1 MDEKEVK
8 RALLNIYPRLFSEY
22 GPQHWWPARTRFE
35 VITGAI
41 LTQSAA
47 WTNVEKAI
55 ENLKQAGA
63 LSPGTIRR
71 MSQDKLAMLI
81 HPCGYYNTKARKLKA
96 FAGWLGEQ
104 YSDDLDRLF
113 AQDIEELRRQLLNV
127 YGIGEE
133 TADSII
139 LYAGN
144 KPIFVIDAYTRRIVN
159 RLGLA
164 PNINSYTALQ
174 RLFMANLPADTTL
187 FNEYHALLVRLA
199 KEVCR
204 TSPLCR
210 QCCLNPGRRT
220 GSEPSEGNFPCRKIH
235 K

>member
-1 MDEKEVK
+1 MDDQEVK
-8 RALLNIYPRLFSEY
+8 RNLLNIYQRLFAEY
-22 GPQHWWPARTRFE
+22 GPQHWWPAKTPFE
-35 VITGAI
+35 VIVGAI

-55 ENLKQAGA
+55 ENLKKARA
-63 LSPGTIRR
+63 LSPGAIRK
-71 MSQDKLAMLI
+71 MPQDELATLI
-81 HPCGYYNTKARKLKA
+81 HSCGYYNTKARKLKA
-96 FAGWLGEQ
+96 FTGWLGER

-113 AQDIEELRRQLLNV
+113 AQDIGGLRRQLLNV

-144 KPIFVIDAYTRRIVN
+144 KPIFVIDAYTRRIIN

-164 PNINSYTALQ
+164 PNINSYTAFQ
-174 RLFMANLPADTTL
+174 GLFIANLPADAAL
-187 FNEYHALLVRLA
+187 FNEYHALLVRHA

-204 TSPLCR
+204 ARPLCR
-210 QCCLNPGRRT
+210 QCCLNTGRTT
-220 GSEPSEGNFPCRKIH
+220 GSEPSNECFPCWGIH

>member
-8 RALLNIYPRLFSEY
+8 RVLPDVYRRLFNKY
-22 GPQHWWPARTRFE
+22 GPQHWWPAEEPFE

-47 WTNVEKAI
+47 WTNVDKAI
-55 ENLKQAGA
+55 KNLKQAGA
-63 LSPGTIRR
+63 LTPETIRR
-71 MSQDKLAMLI
+71 MPQEKLAALI
-81 HPCGYYNTKARKLKA
+81 HPCGYFNTKARKLKA
-96 FAGWLGEQ
+96 FTGWLGKK
-104 YSDDLDRLF
+104 YNDDLDRLF
-113 AQDIEELRRQLLNV
+113 KQDIPELRQQLLGV

-144 KPIFVIDAYTRRIVN
+144 KPVFVIDAYTRRIIS

-164 PNINSYTALQ
+164 PQNNSYSAYQKLFTAH
-174 RLFMANLPADTTL
+174 LPADVKL

-199 KEVCR
+199 KETCR
-204 TSPLCR
+204 TKPLCHE
-210 QCCLNPGRRT
+210 CCLNQDK
-220 GSEPSEGNFPCRKIH
+220 EPLSAPHRGYFPCRRPA
-235 K
+235 